1 MIYRLDAD
9 SYVGNKQIHH
19 MLDLFKGVLPTSQE
33 SWVGLTTYKWIPGI
47 SVYVMKHWKNEYEVG
62 QLCFHPTP
70 TLYIH
75 HGIYTDGSE
84 G

>member
-19 MLDLFKGVLPTSQE
+19 MLDLFKGVLPNSQE
-33 SWVGLTTYKWIPGI
+33 NWVDLTTYKWILGI
-47 SVYVMKHWKNEYEVG
+47 SVYVMKHFKNEYEVG